1 MFIVKINCINYKN
14 YPNQSFKAQSYKKSM
29 DISFSESD
37 MENGSILASILG
49 LGATGL
55 LLSKIKEK
63 SLFKVGAVAAMA
75 AVIASLATMGVIT
88 FAKIIKKM
96 NDNNK

>member
-1 MFIVKINCINYKN
+1 MKINCINYKN
-14 YPNQSFKAQSYKKSM
+14 YPNQSFKAQSYKKNI
-29 DISFSESD
+29 DINFNESD

-49 LGATGL
+49 LGITGL

-63 SLFKVGAVAAMA
+63 SLFKVGAVAAMT
-75 AVIASLATMGVIT
+75 AVITSLTTMGAIA
-88 FAKIIKKM
+88 FAKIVKKM